1 MSRLAITGLGL
12 CTPLG
17 PAPARAI
24 SEGASA
30 VQRRSD
36 LAGLPDERSA
46 EVEQIDLKPWLKR
59 RKDRKLMARAAQL
72 GLAAAGAAA
81 AQWPGDRTELGL
93 FLGVGREQGDEGE
106 SEAAI
111 LAAQRGGRVDMD
123 ALAGPCRDLYPPLL
137 PLKTLPNMALAH
149 ISIHLDICGE
159 NGAWAGGPGAGMAA
173 IRAGAWAVLEG
184 RSPAALVGA
193 ADSLCAGGNIRD
205 RYRLPGPPPP
215 PVGEAG
221 VMLLI
226 EPEAAAL
233 AREASVLGW
242 LRLPS
247 MGTAGQTARHHAQ
260 LGDCGAADGALAVAL
275 AVLRRESGLVLM
287 AADAGHPAMSVEIS
301 VDKDCACYNPPSA
314 EEMS

>member
-1 MSRLAITGLGL
+1 MSRVAITGLGL

-17 PAPARAI
+17 ASPARAI

-30 VQRRSD
+30 VRVHPD

-46 EVEQIDLKPWLKR
+46 QVGQIDLKPWLKR

-72 GLAAAGAAA
+72 ALAAAGPAAA
-81 AQWPGDRTELGL
+81 EWPGDRSELGL

-159 NGAWAGGPGAGMAA
+159 NGTWAGGPGAGMAA

-193 ADSLCAGGNIRD
+193 ADSLCAGNNIRD

-221 VMLLI
+221 VILLI
-226 EPEAAAL
+226 EPEAVAI
-233 AREASVLGW
+233 ARQARVLGW
-242 LRLPS
+242 LRLPP
-247 MGTAGQTARHHAQ
+247 MGTAGQTPMHHAQ

-275 AVLRRESGLVLM
+275 AVLRREPGLVLT
-287 AADAGHPAMSVEIS
+287 ASDLLQPASPVEIS
-301 VDKDCACYNPPSA
+301 VESDCACYTPPSA
-314 EEMS
+314 GETS